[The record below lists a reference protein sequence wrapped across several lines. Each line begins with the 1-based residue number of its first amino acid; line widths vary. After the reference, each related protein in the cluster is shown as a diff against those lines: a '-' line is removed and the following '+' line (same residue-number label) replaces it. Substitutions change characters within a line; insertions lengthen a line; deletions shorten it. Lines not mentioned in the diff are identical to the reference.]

1 MDRKEAHEDL
11 SKNTNFETLPIRII
25 LMDIRN
31 ITFNFEII
39 KLELPREGLHKLKK
53 L

>member
-1 MDRKEAHEDL
+1 MDRKEVYEDL
-11 SKNTNFETLPIRII
+11 FKNINFEIFFIRII

-31 ITFNFEII
+31 IIFNFEII
-39 KLELPREGLHKLKK
+39 KLELFREGLYKLKK